1 MIIMFRSL
9 IFVMV
14 LILMSLPLVH
24 YCDAA
29 VIGSLTHEVFYV
41 NARDF
46 VRYDLSVYSGYE
58 VSIIF
63 YVYEGTTQT
72 ASDIIFRVLAPD
84 GREIYP
90 KTKVSGGLTW
100 SFIAG
105 QSGRYTLEFDNTYS
119 LLTVK
124 RVDLAIALTP
134 PPTTVTVTTTRTF
147 TTTIPTYITVT
158 TTLPPIYMT
167 VTKTETIE
175 RTIPITI
182 PTYITYTSTTTTTA
196 YLTTTIT
203 TREITT
209 VTVPTLI
216 SEFTLSLIAI
226 AIVVGVTIGLLIGR
240 RTPKT

>member
-1 MIIMFRSL
+1 
-9 IFVMV
+9 
-14 LILMSLPLVH
+14 MSLPLVQ
-24 YCDAA
+24 YCDAVA
-29 VIGSLTHEVFYV
+29 LLSHRVFYV

-46 VRYDLSVYSGYE
+46 VRYDLNVYSGCE
-58 VSIIF
+58 VSIVF
-63 YVYEGTTQT
+63 YVYEGDSQT

-90 KTKVSGGLTW
+90 RTKVSGGLTW

-105 QSGRYTLEFDNTYS
+105 QSGGYTLEFDNTYS

-134 PPTTVTVTTTRTF
+134 PPAIVTVTTTRTF

-158 TTLPPIYMT
+158 TTFPGI
-167 VTKTETIE
+167 VTIVTRTETIE

-196 YLTTTIT
+196 TAYLTTTT
-203 TREITT
+203 TIRETAT

-226 AIVVGVTIGLLIGR
+226 AIVVGITIGLLIGR
-240 RTPKT
+240 RRTPKT